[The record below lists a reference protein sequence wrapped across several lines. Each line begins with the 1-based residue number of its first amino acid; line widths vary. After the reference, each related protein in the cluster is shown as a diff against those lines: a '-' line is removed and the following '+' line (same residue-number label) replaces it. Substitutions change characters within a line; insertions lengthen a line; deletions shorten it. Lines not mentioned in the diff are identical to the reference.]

1 MFQNEA
7 ASMGYRDG
15 FGTTRSVKKVYL
27 WETGEEVGRSLPG
40 RVRGGRRVNGGAHHP
55 LATNTPPSSSSPS
68 PPSSSPS
75 PPTTP
80 PPCSY
85 IYRTWASLDTTQ
97 HDGSK
102 DVAIQCSVQMLMI
115 SIGFLYINNFKGLN
129 ELELTITGW
138 ILPVFNHIYR
148 VVEAWNTLI
157 FCLLNYIVVI

>member
-1 MFQNEA
+1 
-7 ASMGYRDG
+7 MGYRDG

-40 RVRGGRRVNGGAHHP
+40 RARGGRRGHHP

-85 IYRTWASLDTTQ
+85 IYRTWTLPRE
-97 HDGSK
+97 
-102 DVAIQCSVQMLMI
+102 CSYHCLQVPNCAALVGGLLYHVSHHCW
-115 SIGFLYINNFKGLN
+115 SIFYLIHLLKRMNLKWQECSCMKWYELAPEKVIKKCMVEYIF
-129 ELELTITGW
+129 
-138 ILPVFNHIYR
+138 
-148 VVEAWNTLI
+148 
-157 FCLLNYIVVI
+157 